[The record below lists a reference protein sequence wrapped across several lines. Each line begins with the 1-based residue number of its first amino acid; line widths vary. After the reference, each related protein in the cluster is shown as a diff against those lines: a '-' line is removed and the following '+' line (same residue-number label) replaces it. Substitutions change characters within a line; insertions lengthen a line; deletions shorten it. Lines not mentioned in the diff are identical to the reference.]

1 METIKLNFK
10 IICETTVKI
19 ASSLYTILTI
29 ILTFIS
35 WADLGINS
43 ISCRISILILIF
55 VLSVTLAIVYI
66 CLIKKE
72 VTIWKKGN
80 GTIKVGYDDIMEIA
94 FNKDKKNNK
103 RIVVIPV
110 NTCFDTIVDDDISK
124 FDKPLVS
131 SKTIH
136 GKWIKKFIEQGISID
151 ELDKRINDS
160 LDKQAIKPLFNI
172 SEKEKNRGKRKE
184 YEKGTIAIVKEN
196 QNIEFFLL
204 ALSKFDENNNAQ
216 CSKDELIEI
225 VHKLILFY
233 NKNGQGYELF
243 LPLMGTNLSRVGISH
258 EEALSI
264 LESSFKL
271 YSDEIH
277 GKINI
282 IIYNKERNKVAIC
295 KNK

>member
-94 FNKDKKNNK
+94 FNKDKK
-103 RIVVIPV
+103 I
-110 NTCFDTIVDDDISK
+110 
-124 FDKPLVS
+124 
-131 SKTIH
+131 
-136 GKWIKKFIEQGISID
+136 IKE
-151 ELDKRINDS
+151 
-160 LDKQAIKPLFNI
+160 
-172 SEKEKNRGKRKE
+172 
-184 YEKGTIAIVKEN
+184 
-196 QNIEFFLL
+196 
-204 ALSKFDENNNAQ
+204 
-216 CSKDELIEI
+216 
-225 VHKLILFY
+225 
-233 NKNGQGYELF
+233 
-243 LPLMGTNLSRVGISH
+243 
-258 EEALSI
+258 
-264 LESSFKL
+264 
-271 YSDEIH
+271 
-277 GKINI
+277 
-282 IIYNKERNKVAIC
+282 
-295 KNK
+295 